1 MHQTAVFDQ
10 TTRANLF
17 LLTDDKKD
25 FADFPE
31 IKKSSQI
38 HPSKNESSWNV
49 WKTWLQKI
57 VSDAQTSL
65 RLMSKIYNP
74 RYS

>member
-17 LLTDDKKD
+17 LSTDDKKD

-31 IKKSSQI
+31 IKKSFQI
-38 HPSKNESSWNV
+38 HPSKNESS
-49 WKTWLQKI
+49 
-57 VSDAQTSL
+57 
-65 RLMSKIYNP
+65 
-74 RYS
+74 